1 MPPLLLTAPRPLSGK
16 TAAAVGLGQRLSREG
31 KRVVLL
37 RLAGD
42 EHAGHDASL
51 FASLPFNA
59 DRRAEPLESAK
70 AAAKADHLLVEA
82 PSGDPAAALSATKGR
97 ALAVVRYGDDAVE
110 FCRSLGKALAGL
122 VVTCVPAAR
131 LEATRQ
137 SLAEAGLPVIALVP
151 EDRTL
156 AAPTLEDAVAAL
168 EGGAT
173 YFEDNRQRVLDRPL
187 ISSISAD
194 PGQGYFARYQPSAV
208 IVRGDKPD
216 LQLAALN
223 AGAPCLIVTR
233 GLPPLSYVVDR
244 AEQEE
249 IPIVQ
254 TPLDTLATVERLEG
268 LYAATPFRGPA
279 KLERIAQLL
288 AEADLS
294 PLAAKK

>member
-1 MPPLLLTAPRPLSGK
+1 MPPLVVTAPEPLSGK
-16 TAAAVGLGQRLSREG
+16 TAVAVGLGQRLSREG
-31 KRVVLL
+31 QRVALL

-42 EHAGHDASL
+42 EHAAQDAAL

-59 DRRAEPLESAK
+59 ERRAQPLEPAQ
-70 AAAKADHLLVEA
+70 AAAKADYVLVEV
-82 PSGDPAAALSATKGR
+82 PSGDPFAALSALKAR
-97 ALAVVRYGDDAVE
+97 AVAVVRYGSDALT
-110 FCRSLGKALAGL
+110 FSQTLGKALAGL

-137 SLAEAGLPVIALVP
+137 SLAEAGLPVLALVA

-156 AAPTLEDAVAAL
+156 AAPTLEAAVAAL

-194 PGQGYFARYQPSAV
+194 PGQGYFASYEPSAV

-233 GLPPLSYVVDR
+233 GLPPLSYVLDR

-249 IPIVQ
+249 VPIVQ
-254 TPLDTLATVERLEG
+254 TPLDTLGAVERLES
-268 LYAATPFRGPA
+268 LYAATPFAGPA
-279 KLERIAQLL
+279 KVERIAELL

-294 PLAAKK
+294 ALAAKK